1 MRLYVSPET
10 HHSVAKAATVL
21 GIGSDH
27 VREVPVDE
35 AFRMRADALEA
46 MVEEDLRRGHQP
58 FCVAATAGTVG
69 TGAIDPL
76 AALADV
82 AARHGL
88 WFHIDASYGGFAALV
103 PEVREKLSTFARAD
117 SIALDPHKWL
127 YLPLDC
133 GCVLYRDPAAA
144 RAAFAHDAEYTRV
157 IDAAPAESFVF
168 WEYGPELSRRFR
180 ALKVWML
187 LRAVGVAELRAAIE
201 KDLACAAALAGKV
214 DTSQD
219 FERLAPVELSIV
231 CFRHVPE
238 QARRALDEAP
248 VPERDVIERRL
259 DAWNERLLV
268 ALQRDGSSYMSNA
281 AVGGRF
287 ALRACIMNH
296 RTTLADMDTLLADLR
311 RIADTLGEF

>member
-1 MRLYVSPET
+1 
-10 HHSVAKAATVL
+10 
-21 GIGSDH
+21 
-27 VREVPVDE
+27 
-35 AFRMRADALEA
+35 
-46 MVEEDLRRGHQP
+46 
-58 FCVAATAGTVG
+58 
-69 TGAIDPL
+69 
-76 AALADV
+76 
-82 AARHGL
+82 
-88 WFHIDASYGGFAALV
+88 
-103 PEVREKLSTFARAD
+103 
-117 SIALDPHKWL
+117 
-127 YLPLDC
+127 
-133 GCVLYRDPAAA
+133 
-144 RAAFAHDAEYTRV
+144 
-157 IDAAPAESFVF
+157 
-168 WEYGPELSRRFR
+168 
-180 ALKVWML
+180 ML

-219 FERLAPVELSIV
+219 FEPLAPVELSIV

-296 RTTLADMDTLLADLR
+296 RTTLADMDVLLADLR
-311 RIADTLGEF
+311 RIASEMGEFAPSNLR